1 MGISIDRVS
10 GWVYSR
16 SMAKHEVVNEILEYL
31 DMRKREIEQDM
42 LHCDTEDYLYY
53 EGSYETYSH
62 LVAKLED
69 DYR

>member
-1 MGISIDRVS
+1 
-10 GWVYSR
+10 
-16 SMAKHEVVNEILEYL
+16 MAKHEVVNEILEYL

-53 EGSYETYSH
+53 EGNLDTYDH
-62 LVAKLED
+62 LIAKLED